1 MSQTVLTKQAQDKV
15 IPDDG
20 SLDSGFELTAKDKV
34 QLDIDDAPFLLDPEE
49 ETPPPGVVSERPLLT
64 TEKPKEGKS
73 KKKLLAVIVIL
84 TLVTAGIG
92 TAVGLFVLK
101 KTTPPPI
108 QTAADTPPVVVV
120 PSTPPPPP
128 LPAEYNLKLAPFWV
142 PVITPANEERFMV
155 ATFVLNTKDP
165 VLYTEMQD
173 KITTLRDAIY
183 YYMKNKDFAFLIDP
197 DNAETLREDL
207 VVAINHYLVQGELK
221 NLYFDQYL
229 LQ

>member
-1 MSQTVLTKQAQDKV
+1 MSQTVLTKQAQDNV

-20 SLDSGFELTAKDKV
+20 TLGGDFELTAKDKV

-49 ETPPPGVVSERPLLT
+49 ETHPPALSGERPLPT
-64 TEKPKEGKS
+64 TQAPPKKN

-84 TLVTAGIG
+84 TLVTVGIG

-108 QTAADTPPVVVV
+108 QTADTPPIVVV
-120 PSTPPPPP
+120 PPAPPAPP
-128 LPAEYNLKLAPFWV
+128 LPTEYNLKLDPFWV
-142 PVITPANEERFMV
+142 PVVTPTNEDRFMV
-155 ATFVLNTKDP
+155 GTFVLNTKDP

-183 YYMKNKDFAFLIDP
+183 YYLKNKDFAFLLNSA
-197 DNAETLREDL
+197 NAETIREDL

-221 NLYFDQYL
+221 NLYFDQYI